1 MSIVISDELLRAA
14 AYTEQDFRIELAVHL
29 YDLERLSMG
38 QARNFA
44 GLDQISFQRE
54 LARRGVYIKYGEEQL
69 EEDLKAIEEMKQL
82 R

>member
-14 AYTEQDFRIELAVHL
+14 VYTEQDFRIELAVHL

-54 LARRGVYIKYGEEQL
+54 LAGRGVYIKYGEEQL

>member
-14 AYTEQDFRIELAVHL
+14 VYTEQDFRIELAVHL